1 MYLHS
6 TLGLIYSF
14 SLILFLNKNGVLRN
28 QIILNVHPLIHN
40 PYIDILTSSL
50 IQISSSKG
58 SFYPFKNQF
67 WSIQQ
72 KWYSNNPS
80 IDPYPIAYHRRP
92 SLMDGA
98 DEAWRQDQVE
108 CGRHCN
114 WNCMFPECPSTHFRM
129 THNALLLLQTR
140 PAYLKELVKLPIK
153 TKTWSFGHAS
163 THHVLMSAQNLECKN
178 WWDSIAWWKLYQKQF
193 SFFPVYLQ

>member
-58 SFYPFKNQF
+58 SFHPFKNQ
-67 WSIQQ
+67 
-72 KWYSNNPS
+72 
-80 IDPYPIAYHRRP
+80 
-92 SLMDGA
+92 L
-98 DEAWRQDQVE
+98 
-108 CGRHCN
+108 
-114 WNCMFPECPSTHFRM
+114 
-129 THNALLLLQTR
+129 
-140 PAYLKELVKLPIK
+140 
-153 TKTWSFGHAS
+153 
-163 THHVLMSAQNLECKN
+163 
-178 WWDSIAWWKLYQKQF
+178 
-193 SFFPVYLQ
+193 